1 MGIDKVIHYCWFG
14 RNEKS
19 EIINKCIASWKKF
32 CPDYEIIEW
41 NEDNYDIN
49 KNSFLKDAYSTKMW
63 AFVSDYARLD
73 ILAQYGGIYID
84 TDVEILKENPFE
96 NYLCYDGVMA
106 FANEQVI
113 NTGLVYMCT
122 KNDPVCEAMR
132 DAYDEIKFNK
142 SKLIT
147 CPTMN
152 APIIKRFFPEL
163 EWNNVTQHCKN
174 YLFISAEEYNPL
186 MKHYGTRTWC
196 AYLPKKYKIKPEN
209 KLTKFLRKPE
219 IFKFM
224 ENNRVLKKAVPLYTF
239 MVYDLLSMGPIFYIR
254 LNLNKIKIKMKS

>member
-1 MGIDKVIHYCWFG
+1 M
-14 RNEKS
+14 
-19 EIINKCIASWKKF
+19 
-32 CPDYEIIEW
+32 
-41 NEDNYDIN
+41 
-49 KNSFLKDAYSTKMW
+49 
-63 AFVSDYARLD
+63 
-73 ILAQYGGIYID
+73 D

-106 FANEQVI
+106 FENERGVAS
-113 NTGLVYMCT
+113 GLVYMCV
-122 KNDPVCEAMR
+122 KRDPVCKAMR
-132 DAYDEIKFNK
+132 DAYDEIEFNK
-142 SKLIT
+142 SKLIVNT
-147 CPTMN
+147 RN
-152 APIIKRFFPEL
+152 NKPILEKFFPEL

-174 YLFISAEEYNPL
+174 YLFISTEEYNSL

-196 AYLPKKYKIKPEN
+196 ANFPKKYKVKPEN

-254 LNLNKIKIKMKS
+254 LNLNKIKIKIKS